1 MKKAL
6 IVLTAVVITTSC
18 NQQTDKTNES
28 GPTEATVAAAVASFR
43 EVMLNPNQEV
53 FEELLDESLTY
64 GHSNGL
70 IEDQATCIASM
81 VSGKFKFT
89 SLEFSAQTINV
100 IGNTAI
106 VRHEL
111 FGHTADE
118 GKEPGTTNL
127 KVLQVWIQKE
137 GKLRLV
143 ARQAVKI

>member
-1 MKKAL
+1 MKRTL
-6 IVLTAVVITTSC
+6 IVLMAATMATSC
-18 NQQTDKTNES
+18 NQPGETGVSETS
-28 GPTEATVAAAVASFR
+28 VAAAVESFR
-43 EVMLNPNQEV
+43 EVMLHPDQAV

-70 IEDQATCIASM
+70 IENQKTCIASM

-89 SLEFSAQTINV
+89 SLEFSAQTIDV
-100 IGNTAI
+100 VGNTAI

-111 FGHTADE
+111 FGHTHDA
-118 GKEPGTTNL
+118 GKEPGIAKL
-127 KVLQVWIQKE
+127 KVLMVWVQNE